1 MVEPFHYTDQEVE
14 EHRREGTRPPLGSIL
29 SIWWAHDT
37 AKDEKWRRESRAWDL
52 KSLIHIYST
61 RYTFKYIYSLWCSL
75 PLAIEAKQRG
85 KDAPGSATK
94 TRNLR
99 RTEAHK
105 EASSFLAALGLDK
118 PTDKEEWRTVLRE
131 MGSFL
136 ATKVFL
142 TNCPAPVMEMPVAPV
157 RDSKEAMRFRAICD
171 ERITI
176 PLDALK
182 QFPEVHS
189 KLVGQLPQ
197 SAMVDVKVNWRCN
210 VTHTWAAE
218 VPASEAYPLYAKLHY
233 SRDTILAL
241 GCTPP
246 PGVWP

>member
-1 MVEPFHYTDQEVE
+1 M
-14 EHRREGTRPPLGSIL
+14 
-29 SIWWAHDT
+29 
-37 AKDEKWRRESRAWDL
+37 
-52 KSLIHIYST
+52 
-61 RYTFKYIYSLWCSL
+61 
-75 PLAIEAKQRG
+75 
-85 KDAPGSATK
+85 
-94 TRNLR
+94 
-99 RTEAHK
+99 
-105 EASSFLAALGLDK
+105 
-118 PTDKEEWRTVLRE
+118 LRE

-157 RDSKEAMRFRAICD
+157 HDSKEAMRFRAICD

-210 VTHTWAAE
+210 VAHTWAAE
-218 VPASEAYPLYAKLHY
+218 VPASEAYALYAKLRY
-233 SRDTILAL
+233 SHETILAL

-246 PGVWP
+246 PGAAGPVGGAAPIQGDNPRERVANNMDVGIQQLDHGSETLPPPAPPANVAPRSQPATSPPSWARTGARSTTRAPARTGAFCGARLSAA